1 MESNKFK
8 KFENEIYNLT
18 IHHYQNSKLYKKIL
32 DNLNFDKKKKYTAEE
47 LPFLPARLFKHLE
60 LKSIADK
67 QIFKVLKS
75 SGTSGQQSK
84 IFLDIQNTIN
94 QRKILKE
101 LFETY
106 VSRERLPMFIL
117 GKDPKHNR
125 FNFDAKAAAILGFS
139 MFGKNHKYFIDKY
152 DKENLKS
159 FTSIIENHKKII
171 FFGFTSDVYN
181 FFFKTLKNYKNLDL
195 SKIIV
200 LHGGGWKKLEK
211 IKISN
216 LDFKK
221 KLKNNFNIKKVINY
235 YGLVEQIGSVFFE
248 CPKCNLFICSK
259 YSDIIIRDKKFTSQL
274 NKKGMVQLLS
284 LLPKSYPGHNI
295 LTEDI
300 GKIFTNVNCDKNHQE
315 KMFKIYGRI
324 ENSEIRGCSNV

>member
-1 MESNKFK
+1 MKFNKLK

-18 IHHYQNSKLYKKIL
+18 IYHYKNSMLYKKIL
-32 DNLNFDKKKKYTAEE
+32 DNLNFNKKKKYILEE

-60 LKSIADK
+60 LKSIPDED
-67 QIFKVLKS
+67 IFKVLKS

-84 IFLDIQNTIN
+84 IYLDSHNTIN

-106 VSRERLPMFIL
+106 VSSERLPMFIL
-117 GKDPKHNR
+117 GKDPKYNR
-125 FNFDAKAAAILGFS
+125 SNFDAKAAAILGFS
-139 MFGKNHKYFIDKY
+139 MFGRDHRYFIDKN
-152 DKENLKS
+152 DKENLDS
-159 FTSIIENHKKII
+159 FISMTQNYEKII

-181 FFFKTLKNYKNLDL
+181 FFFKTLKGHKKLDL
-195 SKIIV
+195 SKIIL

-221 KLKNNFNIKKVINY
+221 KLKKNFNINEVINY

-259 YSDIIIRDKKFTSQL
+259 YSDIIIRDTKFNSKFD
-274 NKKGMVQLLS
+274 KKGMVQLLS

-300 GKIFTNVNCDKNHQE
+300 GEIITNSNCDKNHQE

-324 ENSEIRGCSNV
+324 KNSEIRGCSNV